1 MSIAQRVQEL
11 LKELPAGVDL
21 VAAAKTRTPDEVLKA
36 VDAGVKII
44 GQNYINETDR
54 VYPVIGDRV
63 TWHFI
68 GQLQRNKISRIATL
82 FDMVETLDS
91 LEIAGVLDRECLAAG
106 RKMPVLVEINSGREQ
121 QKSGVMPE
129 EAVEFICQLGSLS
142 HIKVTGLMTMGPQLE
157 QPEQYRPY
165 FRLTRNLFD
174 EIAAMGLAKVE
185 MRYLSMGM
193 TDSYRVAVEE
203 GANIVRIGSK
213 IFGPRL

>member
-11 LKELPAGVDL
+11 LKELPDGVDL

-82 FDMVETLDS
+82 FDMVETLDALSDILYVVYGMGAS
-91 LEIAGVLDRECLAAG
+91 LGLDLDRG
-106 RKMPVLVEINSGREQ
+106 MGLVHQSNMS
-121 QKSGVMPE
+121 KSCKSEE
-129 EAVEFICQLGSLS
+129 EAQATVDNYATDDRYDSPAYRKSPDGKYWVVYNKS
-142 HIKVTGLMTMGPQLE
+142 TGKILKSIN
-157 QPEQYRPY
+157 YKAVD
-165 FRLTRNLFD
+165 F
-174 EIAAMGLAKVE
+174 
-185 MRYLSMGM
+185 
-193 TDSYRVAVEE
+193 TDML
-203 GANIVRIGSK
+203 K
-213 IFGPRL
+213 KT